1 MYTFIGDAGFDDY
14 TSVHERHLGG
24 CSLNVATHFMRNSN
38 SKATLIYPAASDG
51 QVIINHCQKEGIQA
65 VPLFRE
71 GKTPVQ
77 FIETLESGEKNFT
90 EYKSGVLEN
99 FQFTKE
105 ELQLIKELE
114 GHIVCPLYSQ
124 ILPFV
129 DQLIEAKPRAKFIF
143 DFHDASEIEIEK
155 YLKHA
160 SLAQFGLVTGHPL
173 EDFLYDYV
181 KNHDIKILVTRGKDK
196 ISKLS
201 EKQIENFS
209 PIPLVP
215 VVDST
220 GAGDAFLGA
229 FLALN
234 NIEKA
239 SHYAKSIL
247 SVRGAGTNRD
257 FEDL

>member
-143 DFHDASEIEIEK
+143 DFHDAQGFEIEK
-155 YLKHA
+155 YLKVA
-160 SLAQFGLVTGHPL
+160 ELALFGLTPSHDL
-173 EDFLYDYV
+173 EFYLREFV
-181 KNHDIKILVTRGKDK
+181 KAHK
-196 ISKLS
+196 ISVLITRSAGEISFFNKNES
-201 EKQIENFS
+201 ISYTPQ
-209 PIPLVP
+209 P
-215 VVDST
+215 VDVVIDST

-229 FLALN
+229 YLAHKNL
-234 NIEKA
+234 EKA